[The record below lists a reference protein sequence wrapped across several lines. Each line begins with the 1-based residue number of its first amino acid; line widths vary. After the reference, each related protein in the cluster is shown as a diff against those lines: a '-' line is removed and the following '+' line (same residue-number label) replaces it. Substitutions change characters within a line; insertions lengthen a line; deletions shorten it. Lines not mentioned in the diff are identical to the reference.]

1 MKNIIDLQNIKAAV
15 KKMAIDAN
23 ISFAQNALIE
33 EHVLFMRNDLAGRSG
48 IVQLIKP
55 QDTQLDGVR
64 NIDSARLV
72 SGEAFICVGIAFSS
86 AHSAKP
92 IVKDGDVSN
101 LDFQRTINGAGIAKG
116 FFNNEFSLKIGS
128 KEKLKMTLR
137 HAMPEDGVDK
147 PIRSEFCA
155 VTPFVIDENQTI
167 LPEVNCFNATGDKAA
182 EGAVLEVALIGYRLS
197 SN

>member
-1 MKNIIDLQNIKAAV
+1 MKTIIDLQNIKAAV
-15 KKMAIDAN
+15 KKMAIDAK
-23 ISFAQNALIE
+23 ISFAQNAMIE

-72 SGEAFICVGIAFSS
+72 SGEAFICVGIAFST
-86 AHSAKP
+86 AHSAAK
-92 IVKDGDVSN
+92 IAKESDVSN
-101 LDFQRTINGAGIAKG
+101 LDFQRTINGSELAKG

-147 PIRSEFCA
+147 SVNADFCA

-167 LPEVNCFNATGDKAA
+167 LPEINCFNATGDQAA
-182 EGAVLEVALIGYRLS
+182 NGAVLEVALIGYRLS